1 MLKHEK
7 GLSYMEVLMAAD
19 GTKSGSFD
27 IKELMAAIVD
37 LDSVITKDEIQETF
51 QKHDYDNRGRLDYLE
66 IQSLFCTSP
75 LFNSL
80 VGQD

>member
-1 MLKHEK
+1 
-7 GLSYMEVLMAAD
+7 
-19 GTKSGSFD
+19 
-27 IKELMAAIVD
+27 MAAIVD

-66 IQSLFCTSP
+66 IQSLFYTSP